1 VDSTSSVRQEFES
14 LMARSTC
21 AKLAIAALVIK
32 DGRIIG
38 RGFNMCAPD
47 GTQYGERVD
56 VCPRAALPSG
66 TGYELCRP
74 QHAERQAIG
83 DAVSAFGENACEG
96 ATIIISGHYWACDG
110 CREAI
115 ERAKI
120 VCIEFDPHGADRAK
134 KLYRVS
140 EREQQ

>member
-1 VDSTSSVRQEFES
+1 MDSVSSLRQEFGA
-14 LMARSTC
+14 LLARSTC

-56 VCPRAALPSG
+56 MCPRAALSSG

-74 QHAERQAIG
+74 RHAERQAIR

-120 VCIEFDPHGADRAK
+120 ATIEFDPHGADRAK
-134 KLYRVS
+134 KLYRVPDP
-140 EREQQ
+140 EQQ